1 MLRHCDPLGNWQLSS
16 CHPIG
21 VKAEVRGKIFT
32 RFHFLLISEGS
43 VLIFVTRKAHSV
55 EVAEKLKARDLKVLL
70 IHGDM
75 HQSERNTVIHKFK
88 HQEAPILVATDVACK
103 CLVYPLIAL
112 FVSVPLQRLYVVT

>member
-1 MLRHCDPLGNWQLSS
+1 MA
-16 CHPIG
+16 
-21 VKAEVRGKIFT
+21 VKAEVRDNYSLID
-32 RFHFLLISEGS
+32 FLLISEGS

-103 CLVYPLIAL
+103 CLVYPL
-112 FVSVPLQRLYVVT
+112 QRLQFLNVFLREY